1 VLNITDGLRGQF
13 DGGPMPVAKFV
24 REYNTLHMSTD
35 PFAVDAVCHREMVAE
50 RKKQGV
56 RVNENP
62 VYTEYLR
69 YAQKLGLGITTA
81 ESIQYVQV

>member
-1 VLNITDGLRGQF
+1 
-13 DGGPMPVAKFV
+13 
-24 REYNTLHMSTD
+24 
-35 PFAVDAVCHREMVAE
+35 VDAVCHREMVAE